1 MMRRWVIL
9 NGILAVIVLGLA
21 FMIARTWA
29 RTLPPVEVA
38 AGGKAAD
45 VPVRSGDGSKKSK
58 RGAAEKTV
66 QTPAMLVTAIVNKD
80 LFDPTRTKQSE
91 EAKIQAPVPH
101 EAPPTGVTLAG
112 IRILGKDREAIITEA
127 TSANAQRRI
136 RNGDP
141 VGNFTVKT
149 IGRSSVLLV
158 SAAGDEFTLTLE
170 VDKAKT
176 PGGAAAPAR
185 PRPGGVAPAASG
197 SPAAGITGGAPTSAG
212 TGSAGPGGPRPGLT
226 PAAATAVTTTTSLP
240 GMAGVPPFPVAT
252 TLMPGGGLGRGGQVP
267 QLPAGVREKIEQMKK
282 DRQK

>member
-9 NGILAVIVLGLA
+9 NGVLAVIVLGLA

-38 AGGKAAD
+38 TGGKGAD
-45 VPVRSGDGSKKSK
+45 VPVRSGEGSKKSK

-66 QTPAMLVTAIVNKD
+66 QTPATLVAAIVNKD

-91 EAKIQAPVPH
+91 EAKAQTPVPH

-112 IRILGKDREAIITEA
+112 IRILGKDREAIVTEA

-136 RNGDP
+136 RNGDQ

-170 VDKAKT
+170 VDKSKT
-176 PGGAAAPAR
+176 PSGLAAPGR
-185 PRPGGVAPAASG
+185 PRPGGVAPVASSG
-197 SPAAGITGGAPTSAG
+197 SPAAGPTGGAPTSAG
-212 TGSAGPGGPRPGLT
+212 TSSSGPGGPRPGLT
-226 PAAATAVTTTTSLP
+226 PAAATAVTTTSLP
-240 GMAGVPPFPVAT
+240 GVPGVPPFPVPT
-252 TLMPGGGLGRGGQVP
+252 TLMPGGGPGRAGQAP